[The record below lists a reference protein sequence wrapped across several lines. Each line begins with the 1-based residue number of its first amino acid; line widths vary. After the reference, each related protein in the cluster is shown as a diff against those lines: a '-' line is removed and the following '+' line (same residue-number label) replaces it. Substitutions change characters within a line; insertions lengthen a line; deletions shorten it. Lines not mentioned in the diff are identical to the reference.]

1 MFFQV
6 NFDWGNGLVTP
17 DGSSFVSVR
26 WLGKLL
32 PPVSETFTFYLTADD
47 AANLALN
54 HTLLINASDVCCIEH
69 RASVFLTQGVYYDLA
84 LEYQQLTGAAN
95 VVLQYSSASVRKQVI
110 PASQLFYATD
120 IVGSPFTTTIV
131 PGAADYPYTNAF
143 GSGLANATAGMIATF
158 FVQTKG
164 TSSLS

>member
-1 MFFQV
+1 MLLLFLLPLLSHQPLLYLFFSCSLSLIQV

-69 RASVFLTQGVYYDLA
+69 RATVFLTQGVYYDLA

-95 VVLQYSSASVRKQVI
+95 VVLQYSSASVRKQVGGVT
-110 PASQLFYATD
+110 QLHST
-120 IVGSPFTTTIV
+120 SPHR
-131 PGAADYPYTNAF
+131 
-143 GSGLANATAGMIATF
+143 
-158 FVQTKG
+158 
-164 TSSLS
+164 